1 MMRNQR
7 IHGQQAGRYL
17 RNTGDTIPS
26 HKTKPMLS
34 NGVVHYVTKCYKKS
48 LPTLPAH
55 KSPLQKKGDVPWE
68 DNTDQRIGGAEEE
81 EDCDSEGDLDPNKEE
96 DGASDSEPQHIKL
109 YRGKDGQFYQCS
121 QLDDYLYHDKLLAH
135 VTFYDFVCH
144 FRKERKGGSFKEE
157 GGQYKRFFFL
167 HQHKEHHS
175 HMLLET
181 IRETK
186 VHPKHE
192 VVPRVVGTSIP
203 CRHSDPESYFLFML
217 AHFYPFSSDH
227 DINFECGNL
236 ESIFD
241 TISFSLLSKKVMQN
255 WEAVHECE
263 DAREKERI
271 RKQGSSQKK
280 SSQSRKEQ
288 GDGLPNE
295 YLQYPDSFMVL
306 LIDILNSRLDSD
318 SLAMEAILT
327 GANWISHQ
335 VASESSSIRDVFS
348 SPLSHD

>member
-1 MMRNQR
+1 MSSKDHARLLILKCLTAMMRNQR
-7 IHGQQAGRYL
+7 IHGQQAARYL
-17 RNTGDTIPS
+17 RNTGDTMPS

-34 NGVVHYVTKCYKKS
+34 SSVVCYVTMCYNKS
-48 LPTLPAH
+48 QSTPPAH
-55 KSPLQKKGDVPWE
+55 KCPLYKKVDAPQKY
-68 DNTDQRIGGAEEE
+68 NTDQQIGGVE
-81 EDCDSEGDLDPNKEE
+81 EDEESDIDDSDPNEE
-96 DGASDSEPQHIKL
+96 VDGTGNFEPEHIKL

-121 QLDDYLYHDKLLAH
+121 QHDDYLYCDKLLAH
-135 VTFYDFVCH
+135 VPFYDFICH

-167 HQHKEHHS
+167 YQHKEHHS

-186 VHPKHE
+186 LHPKHE

-203 CRHSDPESYFLFML
+203 RHHSDPESYFLFML
-217 AHFYPFSSDH
+217 AHFSPFSADH
-227 DINFECGNL
+227 DIIFEGGNL
-236 ESIFD
+236 EAIFD
-241 TISFSLLSKKVMQN
+241 TKSFSLLSKNVMWN

-271 RKQGSSQKK
+271 FKQGSSQKK

-295 YLQYPDSFMVL
+295 YLQDPDSFEVVL
-306 LIDILNSRLDSD
+306 SDISSLGWILNL
-318 SLAMEAILT
+318 
-327 GANWISHQ
+327 
-335 VASESSSIRDVFS
+335 
-348 SPLSHD
+348 